1 MDDATAVLDARR
13 AGSALPVRGQRAE
26 KPSRGCGRARCGSV
40 QLPVAGSFLPPVVPS
55 VSHDSSDEPAAVLS
69 SKEEEDA
76 RM

>member
-26 KPSRGCGRARCGSV
+26 KPSRGRGRARCGSV

-55 VSHDSSDEPAAVLS
+55 DEPAAVLS